1 MIGKDKEYN
10 FYFYGNP
17 AGLGNRYEELARLS
31 KFAVSKNIKI
41 KITGITLLNLD
52 IQIILMLQTLKL
64 NK

>member
-41 KITGITLLNLD
+41 KYYWNNSLNLD
-52 IQIILMLQTLKL
+52 IQIILILKH
-64 NK
+64 